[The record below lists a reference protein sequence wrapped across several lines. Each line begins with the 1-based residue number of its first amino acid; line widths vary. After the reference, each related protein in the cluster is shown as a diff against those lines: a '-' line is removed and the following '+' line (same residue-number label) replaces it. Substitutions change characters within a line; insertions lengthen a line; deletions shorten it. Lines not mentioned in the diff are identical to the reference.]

1 METGAGSWKLGYGGF
16 CVFIEL
22 EQGTCSSTL
31 DLVIQAH

>member
-16 CVFIEL
+16 IEL
-22 EQGTCSSTL
+22 EQGTCSSAL